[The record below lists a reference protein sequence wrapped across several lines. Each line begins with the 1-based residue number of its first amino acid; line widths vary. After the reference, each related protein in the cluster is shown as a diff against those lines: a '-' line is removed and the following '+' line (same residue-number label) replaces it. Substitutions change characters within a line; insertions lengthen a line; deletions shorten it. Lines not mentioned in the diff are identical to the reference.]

1 MMIEEVDKFSTIP
14 IEQWDRHI
22 ANCCKEHGCKYGD
35 GDCPV
40 ELGQVKQDHQC
51 VVCGWKD

>member
-14 IEQWDRHI
+14 IEQWERHI
-22 ANCCKEHGCKYGD
+22 ANCCKEHGCMFD
-35 GDCPV
+35 ATDCPV

-51 VVCGWKD
+51 TVCGWED